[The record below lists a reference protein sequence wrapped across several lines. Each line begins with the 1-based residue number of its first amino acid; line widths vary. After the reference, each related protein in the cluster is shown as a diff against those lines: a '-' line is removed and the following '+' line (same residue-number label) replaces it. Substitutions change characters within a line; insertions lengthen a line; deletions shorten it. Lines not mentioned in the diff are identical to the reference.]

1 MSLDFVIFIFFYFFA
16 IFSTLGYGLIIE
28 KIFRIEKYNLNIGF
42 IGLIGVLF
50 LITYSYASNYILPHD
65 LYHNVII
72 NILGIIFFVF
82 NINSKKK
89 EFIILSIIFTILLIS
104 FFLFKTHDDFPYYH
118 FPYTYHIT
126 QNATV
131 FGLGE
136 LNHGYKTPSSIF
148 FLNSLFYLPII
159 KYNLFQIG
167 ASLFYGF
174 SILILF
180 LDIKK
185 NLKLKEIDPV
195 FFLRLFSLAFI
206 LVFFYRIQ
214 EHGTDRSAQ
223 ILSFLFVIELFNLKK
238 NYINFNLFLSK
249 TIILLTLIIGLKLF
263 FLLYLVFILPLIYY
277 LKKDFKLNLL
287 KNLLNNKFFY
297 LSVIS
302 FVFYISIYFANTG
315 CLFFPVSF
323 SCFENVSWSID
334 VDRIKAYKLHYENW
348 AKAGSGAGYEND
360 DPLNY
365 VKSLSW
371 VPNWIDKYFFN
382 KVSDFILGT
391 IFLVIFFICFFC
403 RQKNELNQNKFDYKF
418 FYFVIIFLFLEWFY
432 NHPALRYGGYSIIAL
447 LFFIPFSYFINKFK
461 SLNKIHTKVIS
472 IIIIS
477 FLVFFFRNVAR
488 IDKEVKQYKYD
499 IFNEPYYYLDQ
510 SHFRLQKVMD
520 ELIINHKNCKINES
534 MCITKEGPQRI
545 IERYGKY
552 IITRKN
558 VK

>member
-1 MSLDFVIFIFFYFFA
+1 MSLDFIIFIFFYFFA

-28 KIFRIEKYNLNIGF
+28 KIFKIEKYNLNIGF

-50 LITYSYASNYILPHD
+50 LITYSYASNYIFAHD
-65 LYHNVII
+65 LYHNVIF
-72 NILGIIFFVF
+72 NIFGIIFFVF
-82 NINSKKK
+82 YINNKKK

-126 QNATV
+126 QNSTV

-136 LNHGYKTPSSIF
+136 LNHGFKTPSSIF

-167 ASLFYGF
+167 AALFFGF
-174 SILILF
+174 STLILF

-185 NLKLKEIDPV
+185 SLKLKEIDPV

-223 ILSFLFVIELFNLKK
+223 ILSLLFVIEIFNLKK

-277 LKKDFKLNLL
+277 LTKDLKLNLL

-297 LSVIS
+297 LSLIS
-302 FVFYISIYFANTG
+302 FIFYISIYFVNTG

-323 SCFENVSWSID
+323 SCFENFSWSID
-334 VDRIKAYKLHYENW
+334 IDRIKAYKLHYENW
-348 AKAGSGAGYEND
+348 SKAGSGAGYQNE

-365 VKSLSW
+365 VKLFNW
-371 VPNWIDKYFFN
+371 VPNWFDKYFFN
-382 KVSDFILGT
+382 KVSDFILGI
-391 IFLVIFFICFFC
+391 IFLVILFICFFC
-403 RQKNELNQNKFDYKF
+403 RQKNPINGNKFEYKF
-418 FYFVIIFLFLEWFY
+418 FYIVILILFLEWFY

-447 LFFIPFSYFINKFK
+447 LFFIPFSHFINKFK
-461 SLNKIHTKVIS
+461 SLDKIYTKVIS

-477 FLVFFFRNVAR
+477 FLVFLFRNVVR

-499 IFNEPYYYLDQ
+499 MFNKPYYYLDQ
-510 SHFRLQKVMD
+510 SHFRIQKTMD
-520 ELIINHKNCKINES
+520 TLIINHKNCKIDDS
-534 MCITKEGPQRI
+534 MCIAKEGEHRI
-545 IERYGKY
+545 IEKFGKY